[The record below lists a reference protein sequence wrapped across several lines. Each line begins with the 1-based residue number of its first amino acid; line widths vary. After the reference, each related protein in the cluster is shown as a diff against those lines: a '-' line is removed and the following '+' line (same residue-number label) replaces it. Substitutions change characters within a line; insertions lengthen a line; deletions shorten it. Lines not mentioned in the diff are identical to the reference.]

1 MYVKLFCFKIYEL
14 HPTTSDLQTP
24 KQRYGWR
31 GRPNIRMKQIS
42 EYEKSMVYSKRLLDL
57 TLQSGAA
64 GLEYVT
70 G

>member
-1 MYVKLFCFKIYEL
+1 MYVKLFCFKIY
-14 HPTTSDLQTP
+14 PTTSDLQTP

-31 GRPNIRMKQIS
+31 GRPNIRMKQIFD
-42 EYEKSMVYSKRLLDL
+42 YEKSIVYPKRLLDL

-64 GLEYVT
+64 SLEYVM